1 MNDPLHASSIERA
14 SSRRAW
20 LRQGGL
26 SAGAIALST
35 LLANERTANAQ
46 PAAKQGART
55 HHPPR
60 AKRLIILN
68 MSGAPSQLDLF
79 DEKPELKKHEGLQPP
94 ANLIAGVRFAFIGP
108 EAKLMASP
116 WSFARYGQSGLP
128 LSECAA
134 PLGDVAD
141 DLLMVHGV
149 STDQFNHVPAAL
161 KLTTGFARAG
171 RPSLGA
177 WTVYGLGSEAENL
190 PGFVVMNSGEGNR
203 TTSDVSGAAFLPG
216 RYQGVELLPG
226 REPVLFLQ
234 DPPGVS
240 RSMRAKTLQAIR
252 TLDEEILAAD
262 ADPATATRIEQ
273 YELAFRMQAAA
284 PEAVDLTRESAAT
297 LAAYGVKPGERSF
310 AANCLLARRLVERG
324 VRVVQLNH
332 GEWDM
337 HGGTMVS
344 LIKGLP
350 EKCQE
355 SLPPIAALLKDL
367 KTRGLL
373 DDTLVV
379 FAGEFGRTPM
389 IQGEPGPDAGRDH
402 HRTFTVWMAGA
413 GVNAGYVHGRT
424 DDLGFAAVE
433 GGMDVHDLQ
442 ATILHLFGLDHERL
456 TYRVQGRD
464 FRLTDVSGN
473 VQRDLFA

>member
-1 MNDPLHASSIERA
+1 MNDPAPASIERA
-14 SSRRAW
+14 TSRRAW

-26 SAGAIALST
+26 SAGALALSS
-35 LLANERTANAQ
+35 LLAGERSSSAIESNTTAS
-46 PAAKQGART
+46 RT

-60 AKRLIILN
+60 AKRLIFLN

-79 DEKPELKKHEGLQPP
+79 DEKPELKKHEGLKPP
-94 ANLIAGVRFAFIGP
+94 ANLIAGVRFAFIGTD
-108 EAKLMASP
+108 AKLMASP
-116 WSFARYGQSGLP
+116 WKFAKYGQSGLP

-134 PLGDVAD
+134 PLGVVAD

-161 KLTTGFARAG
+161 KLTTGFPRPG

-177 WTVYGLGSEAENL
+177 WTVYGLGSETENL
-190 PGFVVMNSGEGNR
+190 PAFVVMNSGEGNR
-203 TTSDVSGAAFLPG
+203 TTTDVSGAGFLPG

-226 REPVLFLQ
+226 REPILFLA

-240 RSMRAKTLQAIR
+240 RSMRSKTLEAIR
-252 TLDEEILAAD
+252 SLDEETLARD

-273 YELAFRMQAAA
+273 YELAYRMQSAA
-284 PEAVDLTRESAAT
+284 PEAVDLTRETAAT
-297 LAAYGVKPGERSF
+297 LAAYGVQPGERSF
-310 AANCLLARRLVERG
+310 AANCLLARRLIERG

-350 EKCQE
+350 EKCAE
-355 SLPPIAALLKDL
+355 SLPPIAALIADL
-367 KTRGLL
+367 KSRGLL

-402 HRTFTVWMAGA
+402 HRTFSVWMAGGGVKA
-413 GVNAGYVHGRT
+413 GHVHGRT
-424 DDLGFAAVE
+424 DELGFAAVE
-433 GGMDVHDLQ
+433 GGFDVHDLQ

-456 TYRVQGRD
+456 TYRLQGRD
-464 FRLTDVSGN
+464 FRLTDVHGN
-473 VQRDLFA
+473 VQPSLLL